1 MHFER
6 SLALSSEPR
15 RLERVSSNWRGIIAD
30 IERAATPKGRAKL
43 GCFSIEGLRLH
54 ERAIRAGVQ
63 PKRTVVADS
72 FLANSSERV
81 IRLLKQIKSP
91 LTAAPDDEI
100 DRLTE
105 GRSIGAIVSL
115 VRLPKKPKTAD
126 LLDEGAV
133 FLVALDVEDPGN
145 VGALV
150 RTALASGA
158 KAFISVGISDPYHP
172 KAVRTSM
179 GSIFKLPIIS
189 YPAYGP
195 LIEELRSTGTRMI
208 GAVST
213 GGTPLPQLEP
223 ATKPTALF
231 MGGEAFGL
239 ADAVSSQLDALVTIP
254 MVSEVD
260 SYSVNAAAAVLLYE
274 LVIRRKYL

>member
-1 MHFER
+1 
-6 SLALSSEPR
+6 LA
-15 RLERVSSNWRGIIAD
+15 AD
-30 IERAATPKGRAKL
+30 IERAATPKGRTQL

-54 ERAIRAGVQ
+54 ERAMRAGVQ
-63 PKRTVVADS
+63 PEKTLVADS
-72 FLANSSERV
+72 FLSNSSERV
-81 IRLLKQIKSP
+81 ISLLKLIKCP

-100 DRLTE
+100 DKLTE

-115 VRLPKKPKTAD
+115 VKLPEEPKLAD
-126 LLDEGAV
+126 FLEEGST

-172 KAVRTSM
+172 RAVRTSM
-179 GSIFKLPIIS
+179 GSLFKIPMIS

-195 LIEELRSTGTRMI
+195 LIEELRSTGTKTI

-223 ATKPTALF
+223 TAKPTALF

-239 ADAVSSQLDALVTIP
+239 PDAVSSQLDALVSIP
-254 MVSEVD
+254 MLSEVD
-260 SYSVNAAAAVLLYE
+260 SYSVNAAAAILLYE
-274 LVIRRKYL
+274 LVTRRKYL